1 MFTVS
6 NLHETSLR
14 PSAACQRLPAAS
26 LRLRA
31 ASLHLPV
38 VSARP
43 LGATARLLAVQFRL
57 EVVDRLLTIMNLFR
71 VTESDIPYNFTT
83 KFVTSQG

>member
-14 PSAACQRLPAAS
+14 PSAACQRLRAASLHLPAAS
-26 LRLRA
+26 LRLR
-31 ASLHLPV
+31 V

-43 LGATARLLAVQFRL
+43 LGATALLVVQFRL
-57 EVVDRLLTIMNLFR
+57 EVVDRFLTIMNLFR

>member
-1 MFTVS
+1 MVTVS
-6 NLHETSLR
+6 SPPETSLR
-14 PSAACQRLPAAS
+14 PSAARQRRP
-26 LRLRA
+26 A
-31 ASLHLPV
+31 ASLHLSV

-43 LGATARLLAVQFRL
+43 LGATARLLVVQFRL
-57 EVVDRLLTIMNLFR
+57 EVVDRFLTIMNLFR

>member
-14 PSAACQRLPAAS
+14 PSAACPRLPAAS
-26 LRLRA
+26 LRLR
-31 ASLHLPV
+31 V

-43 LGATARLLAVQFRL
+43 LGATARLLAVQFSL
-57 EVVDRLLTIMNLFR
+57 EVVDRFLTIMNLFR